1 MPRPVGAQG
10 RPGTQ
15 VIPAAWETHHRGVAE
30 KTMTAV
36 CTIRHPGGTRT
47 YNDVTGLTSVTPNF
61 PYFTGPCR
69 VQALAVGDSRVA
81 VAEQQVTSAS
91 YLISVPAVVSE
102 VAVDDQVTVTSSTDP
117 SLTAKTLR
125 VTSVQRGSLRFE
137 RDLIAL
143 DDLG

>member
-10 RPGTQ
+10 RPGTA
-15 VIPAAWETHHRGVAE
+15 VIPAAWENQHRPVAE
-30 KTMTAV
+30 KTMTAG
-36 CTIRHPGGTRT
+36 CTIRHPGGTKT
-47 YNDVTGLTSVTPNF
+47 FDAATGLTTTTPLI
-61 PYFTGPCR
+61 PYYTGICR
-69 VQALAVGDSRVA
+69 VQALAVGDSRVQ

-91 YLISVPAVVSE
+91 YLISVPADVSE
-102 VAVDDQVTVTSSTDP
+102 VATDDQVTITGSTDL
-117 SLTAKTLR
+117 SLTGKTLR